1 MPERKVDPR
10 FYTFRDSVRN
20 NPMAAE
26 EMLTR
31 APELIR
37 LCNGIGETALH
48 FLAVENHLEEVTWLI
63 EHGAEVDSLN
73 DFKQTPLMEV
83 AGIGHLEMCQ
93 LLVSHGANIR
103 YVSPWGESVLSAA
116 ASHDQAEIVEYMLGL
131 LPPEEN
137 VNRFFENVDAEMTLK
152 HSPKSTALLTPR
164 GLTKRWPQ

>member
-20 NPMAAE
+20 NPKAAE
-26 EMLTR
+26 EMLAR
-31 APELIR
+31 NPDLIR

-48 FLAVENHLEEVTWLI
+48 YLAVEDHVDEVTWLI
-63 EHGAEVDSLN
+63 EHGANVDPMN

-83 AGIGHLEMCQ
+83 AGAGRLEMCK

-116 ASHDQAEIVEYMLGL
+116 ASHEQAEVVEYLLGL
-131 LPPEEN
+131 LPPEET
-137 VNRFFENVDAEMTLK
+137 VNKFFENVDAEMTLK
-152 HSPKSTALLTPR
+152 HSPKCTALLMPR
-164 GLTKRWPQ
+164 GLTKRWP